1 MMIKMIASDLDETL
15 LGPGSRVVEENLRAI
30 KKCQELGIK
39 FVPATGRGFYSLRQ
53 TLEELGQADQAGQY
67 TICYNGGAVFE
78 NKGPRLISFTGMDAD
93 LVEEIFKRGQELGL
107 GMHIY
112 TEDQV
117 YGYQLTQEEIDFCQG
132 RLDFASLPGGD
143 LAALRASGARFAKIL
158 YVDTDFPR
166 LKKLRKDL
174 ADFEK
179 VSEMSFSSNRYLEFN
194 PLKVNKGTGLK
205 KLCQE
210 LGYQLDETMA
220 IGDSFNDLAM
230 IKAAGTGV
238 GVANVSPEMRADCDK
253 ITEKTFDQ
261 GAVAEAIDR
270 WILPEYKWENNC

>member
-1 MMIKMIASDLDETL
+1 MIKLIASDLDETL
-15 LGPGSRVVEENLRAI
+15 LGPGNRVVEENLRAI

-78 NKGPRLISFTGMDAD
+78 NKGPRLISFTGMDGD
-93 LVEEIFKRGQELGL
+93 LVEEIFKRGKELGL

-117 YGYQLTQEEIDFCQG
+117 YGYQLTREEIDFCQG
-132 RLDFASLPGGD
+132 RLDFAALPGGD
-143 LAALRASGARFAKIL
+143 LTALRASGARFAKIL
-158 YVDTDFPR
+158 YVDTDFSR
-166 LKKLRKDL
+166 LKKLRADL

-194 PLKVNKGTGLK
+194 PPKVNKGTGLK

-210 LGYQLDETMA
+210 LGYQLGETMA

-270 WILPEYKWENNC
+270 WVLPAYKQVRK

>member
-1 MMIKMIASDLDETL
+1 MIKLIASDLDETL
-15 LGPGSRVVEENLRAI
+15 LGPGSRVVEENLRAV

-78 NKGPRLISFTGMDAD
+78 NKGPRLISFTGMDGD
-93 LVEEIFKRGQELGL
+93 LVEKIFKRGQELGL

-117 YGYQLTQEEIDFCQG
+117 YGYQLTQEEIAFCQG
-132 RLDFASLPGGD
+132 RADFATLPGGD
-143 LAALRASGARFAKIL
+143 LTVLRASGARFAKIL
-158 YVDTDFPR
+158 YVDTDFLR

-179 VSEMSFSSNRYLEFN
+179 VSELSFSSNRYLEFN
-194 PLKVNKGTGLK
+194 PPKVNKEAGLK

-270 WILPEYKWENNC
+270 WVLPEYK

>member
-1 MMIKMIASDLDETL
+1 MIKLIASDLDETL
-15 LGPGSRVVEENLRAI
+15 LGPGSRVVEENLQAI

-78 NKGPRLISFTGMDAD
+78 NKGPRLISFTGMAGD
-93 LVEEIFKRGQELGL
+93 LVEKIFKRGQELGL

-117 YGYQLTQEEIDFCQG
+117 YGYQLTQEEIAFCQG
-132 RLDFASLPGGD
+132 RADFATLPGGD
-143 LAALRASGARFAKIL
+143 LTALRASGARFAKIL
-158 YVDTDFPR
+158 YVDTDFSR

-194 PLKVNKGTGLK
+194 PPKVNKGTGLK

-270 WILPEYKWENNC
+270 WVLPEYK

>member
-1 MMIKMIASDLDETL
+1 MMIKLIASDLDETF

-53 TLEELGQADQAGQY
+53 TLEELGQADQY
-67 TICYNGGAVFE
+67 TICYNGGAFFE
-78 NKGPRLISFTGMDAD
+78 NKGPRLISFTGMDGD

-132 RLDFASLPGGD
+132 RADFAALPGGD
-143 LAALRASGARFAKIL
+143 LTALRASGARFAKIL

-194 PLKVNKGTGLK
+194 PPKVNKGTDLK

-238 GVANVSPEMRADCDK
+238 GV
-253 ITEKTFDQ
+253 T
-261 GAVAEAIDR
+261 AIRLRRRPLTRER
-270 WILPEYKWENNC
+270 WRKRSAAGFCQIMSKKKLVNFSLRMI

>member
-1 MMIKMIASDLDETL
+1 MMIKLIASDLDETF

-53 TLEELGQADQAGQY
+53 TLEELGQADQY
-67 TICYNGGAVFE
+67 TICYNGGAFFE
-78 NKGPRLISFTGMDAD
+78 NKGPRLISFTGMDGD

-132 RLDFASLPGGD
+132 RADFAALPGGD
-143 LAALRASGARFAKIL
+143 LTALRASGARFAKIL

-194 PLKVNKGTGLK
+194 PPKVNKGTDLK

-238 GVANVSPEMRADCDK
+238 GV
-253 ITEKTFDQ
+253 T
-261 GAVAEAIDR
+261 AIRLRRRPLTRER
-270 WILPEYKWENNC
+270 WRKRSAAGFCQIMSKKKLVNFSFRMI

>member
-1 MMIKMIASDLDETL
+1 MMIKLIASDLDETF

-39 FVPATGRGFYSLRQ
+39 FVPATGHGFYSLRQ
-53 TLEELGQADQAGQY
+53 TLEELGQADQY
-67 TICYNGGAVFE
+67 TICYNGGAFFE
-78 NKGPRLISFTGMDAD
+78 NKGPRLISFTGMDGD

-132 RLDFASLPGGD
+132 RADFAALPGGD
-143 LAALRASGARFAKIL
+143 LTALRASGARFAKIL

-194 PLKVNKGTGLK
+194 PPKVNKGTDLK

-238 GVANVSPEMRADCDK
+238 GV
-253 ITEKTFDQ
+253 T
-261 GAVAEAIDR
+261 AIRLRRRPLTRER
-270 WILPEYKWENNC
+270 WRKRSAAGFCQIMSKKKLVNFSLRMI

>member
-1 MMIKMIASDLDETL
+1 MIKLIASDLDETL

-53 TLEELGQADQAGQY
+53 TLEELGQADQVGQY

-78 NKGPRLISFTGMDAD
+78 NKGPRLISFTGMDGD
-93 LVEEIFKRGQELGL
+93 LVEEIFKRGQALGL

-132 RLDFASLPGGD
+132 RADFAALPGGD
-143 LAALRASGARFAKIL
+143 LTALRASGARFAKIL
-158 YVDTDFPR
+158 YVDTDLPR
-166 LKKLRKDL
+166 LKKLQADL
-174 ADFEK
+174 ADFGK

-194 PLKVNKGTGLK
+194 PPKVNKGAGLET
-205 KLCQE
+205 LCKE
-210 LGYQLDETMA
+210 LGYLLDETMA

-270 WILPEYKWENNC
+270 WVLPEYK

>member
-1 MMIKMIASDLDETL
+1 M
-15 LGPGSRVVEENLRAI
+15 LGPGSRVVEENLWAI

-53 TLEELGQADQAGQY
+53 TLEELGQGDQAGQY

-78 NKGPRLISFTGMDAD
+78 NKGPRLISFTGMDGD

-132 RLDFASLPGGD
+132 RADFAALPGGD
-143 LAALRASGARFAKIL
+143 LTALRASGARFAKIL

-194 PLKVNKGTGLK
+194 PPKVNKGTGLK

-261 GAVAEAIDR
+261 GAVAEAIGR
-270 WILPEYKWENNC
+270 WVLPDYE

>member
-1 MMIKMIASDLDETL
+1 MIKLIASDLDETL

-78 NKGPRLISFTGMDAD
+78 NKGPRLISFTGMDGD

-132 RLDFASLPGGD
+132 RADFAALPGGD
-143 LAALRASGARFAKIL
+143 LTALRASGARFAKIL
-158 YVDTDFPR
+158 YVDTNFPR

-194 PLKVNKGTGLK
+194 PPKVNKGTGLK
-205 KLCQE
+205 KLLCQE

-253 ITEKTFDQ
+253 ITEKSFDQ
-261 GAVAEAIDR
+261 GAVAEAIGR
-270 WILPEYKWENNC
+270 WVLPDYE

>member
-1 MMIKMIASDLDETL
+1 MMIKLIASDLDETL

-78 NKGPRLISFTGMDAD
+78 NKGPRLISFTEMDGD

-132 RLDFASLPGGD
+132 RADFAALPGGD
-143 LAALRASGARFAKIL
+143 LTALRASGARFAKIL

-194 PLKVNKGTGLK
+194 PPKVNKGTGLK

-261 GAVAEAIDR
+261 GAVAEAIGR
-270 WILPEYKWENNC
+270 WVLPDYE

>member
-1 MMIKMIASDLDETL
+1 MMIKLIASDLDETL

-78 NKGPRLISFTGMDAD
+78 NKGPRLISFTGMDGD

-132 RLDFASLPGGD
+132 RADFAALPGGD
-143 LAALRASGARFAKIL
+143 LTALRASGARFAKIL

-179 VSEMSFSSNRYLEFN
+179 VSEMSFSSNHYLEFN
-194 PLKVNKGTGLK
+194 PPKVNKGTGLK

-261 GAVAEAIDR
+261 GAVAEAIGR
-270 WILPEYKWENNC
+270 WVLPDYE